1 PRDDDQRHAIRPS
14 VDRGLDVSHNVMLQN
29 EGNVVMGEAMVW
41 LAIWTC
47 GTGGMCLAIRSTA
60 DRGKDVLA

>member
-1 PRDDDQRHAIRPS
+1 MTGS
-14 VDRGLDVSHNVMLQN
+14 VLDVSHNVMLQN